1 MNLAVVGKGGAGK
14 TSISGTVARLLA
26 RRGHRVVAIDGDP
39 NPNLAFTLGIPPAR
53 VGEMPAL
60 TRDLIDYDEKQGYR
74 LTKTF
79 ADVCAGHAVDAPD
92 GVTLLAMAVPR
103 EAGTG

>member
-1 MNLAVVGKGGAGK
+1 MNLAIVGKGGAGK
-14 TSISGTVARLLA
+14 TSISGTLARLLA
-26 RRGHRVVAIDGDP
+26 RRGHRVHAIDGDP
-39 NPNLAFTLGIPPAR
+39 NPNLAFTLGIPPER
-53 VGEMPAL
+53 VSDLPAL
-60 TRDLIDYDEKQGYR
+60 SRDLVAYTEGAGYR

-79 ADVCAGHAVDAPD
+79 ADICASHAVDAPD

>member
-1 MNLAVVGKGGAGK
+1 MNLAIVGKGGAGK
-14 TSISGTVARLLA
+14 TSISGTLARLLA

-39 NPNLAFTLGIPPAR
+39 NPNLAFTLGIAPEPM
-53 VGEMPAL
+53 GDTPAL
-60 TRDLIDYDEKQGYR
+60 TPDLVEYAEGRGYR

-79 ADVCAGHAVDAPD
+79 ADVCASHAVEAPD

-103 EAGTG
+103 